1 MDCVEDT
8 QLAIDY
14 FVKSEFPEAEG
25 ENFIFNYGGQY
36 IFIYGLLQALFL
48 QQNALMDIAEVLNF
62 GLKFEKNG
70 TYSELYEI
78 REIRNKV
85 AGHPTKRKH
94 REEWK
99 STHSIVRTSMT
110 KESFEIRSK
119 YKEQKESEFEEI
131 NTLKYIS
138 VQEEKVKE
146 IINNLISQM
155 KKLDKEIK
163 MKFANDKMSDL
174 FRDPQINNYFDWLIY
189 YFAEENIGSI
199 SQAKIAIRNINK
211 IYQNFKNKYVERFH
225 KRKEIEERDIESLI
239 NIFENWF
246 DKNLHI
252 EKKVMYFLTKQLKI
266 EFYKLKETAENI
278 DNEFLLKD

>member
-1 MDCVEDT
+1 MKTIQELMTNFRVIFNNDVKSLKNKILKDSNKWFQICSAMDCVEDT

-62 GLKFEKNG
+62 GLNFEKNG
-70 TYSELYEI
+70 IYPELYEI

-85 AGHPTKRKH
+85 VGHPTKRKYGK
-94 REEWK
+94 EWR

-146 IINNLISQM
+146 IINNLVV
-155 KKLDKEIK
+155 
-163 MKFANDKMSDL
+163 
-174 FRDPQINNYFDWLIY
+174 
-189 YFAEENIGSI
+189 SI
-199 SQAKIAIRNINK
+199 
-211 IYQNFKNKYVERFH
+211 
-225 KRKEIEERDIESLI
+225 
-239 NIFENWF
+239 
-246 DKNLHI
+246 
-252 EKKVMYFLTKQLKI
+252 
-266 EFYKLKETAENI
+266 
-278 DNEFLLKD
+278 